1 MEKQRYMTP
10 RYITKEEKI
19 GNNTVR
25 LHDLER
31 TEEEAIRY
39 RANLE
44 KELQR
49 FGAAMGKAGLL

>member
-1 MEKQRYMTP
+1 MEKQ

-39 RANLE
+39 HASLE
-44 KELQR
+44 QELQR
-49 FGAAMGKAGLL
+49 FGAAIGKAGLL